1 MKALIAG
8 LSVLMVGILLFTGCG
23 GIPPEVQD
31 ELNQLRADKRQWEE
45 VDKPALKQQIRD
57 LNDRLAKVPHDPT
70 YDELMEF
77 MARDNTDE
85 CDFTGHDRYAAVFLN
100 NARSE
105 AGIQGYAVAIYI
117 RAKQAW
123 FFAGFYCTDRKD
135 WVFILPA
142 IDQEAKL
149 VKGEKF
155 HEINS
160 FSSSFEGD
168 DTIEYIRIFLN

>member
-1 MKALIAG
+1 MKALIVR
-8 LSVLMVGILLFTGCG
+8 LTVLMVGILLFTGCV
-23 GIPPEVQD
+23 GIPQEVQD
-31 ELNQLRADKRQWEE
+31 ELSQLRAEKKQWEE
-45 VDKPALKQQIRD
+45 VEKPALEGQIAG
-57 LNDRLAKVPHDPT
+57 LNDQLAEVPHDPT

-77 MARDNTDE
+77 MARDKTNE

-100 NARSE
+100 NARNE
-105 AGIQGYAVAIYI
+105 AGIQGYAVTIWI
-117 RAKQAW
+117 MAKQTW
-123 FFAGFYCTDRKD
+123 FFTGFYCTDRKD

-142 IDQEAKL
+142 IDQEVKL
-149 VKGEKF
+149 EKWEKF